1 MTTDVKSSSKL
12 INDLK
17 SIPSPVFYIFAAVA
31 LFCAFFVHGF
41 GVTGIFAA
49 LLLLSL
55 VACACADI
63 NKGIVPD
70 LVLIVIAV
78 LGIVRF
84 FVVEGFTVNGL
95 ISHLIGLV
103 CVSVPMLL
111 ISLAVKGAFGGGDIK
126 LMAAAGL
133 CLGWQYAVIGAC
145 LGLFISGFYGIYLLV
160 LKKAGKGAKI
170 KLAPFLVYGLSMVV
184 LFGEQILF
192 AVELYL
198 SK

>member
-31 LFCAFFVHGF
+31 LFCAFFVRGF
-41 GVTGIFAA
+41 GIEGIFAA
-49 LLLLSL
+49 LFLLLL
-55 VACACADI
+55 VSCACADI

-70 LVLIVIAV
+70 LVLIAIAV
-78 LGIVRF
+78 LGVIRF
-84 FVVEGFTVNGL
+84 LIVEGFTVSGL
-95 ISHLIGLV
+95 ISHLIGAV

-111 ISLAVKGAFGGGDIK
+111 ISLAVKRAFGGGDIK

-133 CLGWQYAVIGAC
+133 YLGWQYAVIGAC

-184 LFGEQILF
+184 LFGEQLLTISGFYFL
-192 AVELYL
+192 
-198 SK
+198 